1 MNYIELCS
9 QKNHN
14 KNHMECTLGVALLT
28 QPFLCQCNRLGL
40 AAWCDTLTLT
50 VTVIK

>member
-28 QPFLCQCNRLGL
+28 QPFVSVIDL
-40 AAWCDTLTLT
+40 ALQPG
-50 VTVIK
+50 VTH